1 MEDRQ
6 RQIREGA
13 GLEESRLNTEFIEFL
28 KKFSTP
34 LLMVIALVA
43 LGYFAWNK
51 YKAREEKA
59 LDTAWLEFDAAAESR
74 NPTSL
79 VRVGDEQQRGAVPH
93 LARINAA
100 DFHMYSFRTGVPAGV
115 TPEQNG
121 VLPAD
126 SKPLTAEERTAEL
139 KKATDLYQAVLG
151 DTENSARDVQV
162 ALLALHGLAACAE
175 SRGELDA
182 AKGFY
187 QRVIDKATAAGMK
200 PWADRAE
207 KFKSTV
213 DDLKDAPKLLAD
225 AELPAAVRAIQPFS
239 TGMQNMSGSTVG
251 GQTFTVG
258 PDGQIQ
264 MSPAPTDQPAG
275 EAPAGTPEL
284 TPPATPPVAPPTT
297 PGETPAGGTPPATPA
312 PTEPAPATTP
322 PAEPKP
328 N

>member
-79 VRVGDEQQRGAVPH
+79 VRVSDEQRRGAVPH

-100 DFHMYSFRTGVPAGV
+100 DLHMYSFRTGVPAGV

-121 VLPAD
+121 TLPAD
-126 SKPLTAEERTAEL
+126 AKMLTAEERAEEL
-139 KKATDLYQAVLG
+139 KKATELYQAVLT
-151 DTENSARDVQV
+151 DTENSTKDVQV

-175 SRGELDA
+175 SRGDLEA

-187 QRVIDKATAAGMK
+187 QRIIDKATAANMK

-225 AELPAAVRAIQPFS
+225 AELPAAVKAIQPFS
-239 TGMQNMSGSTVG
+239 TGLQNLTGTTAG

-264 MSPAPTDQPAG
+264 VTPAATETPA
-275 EAPAGTPEL
+275 
-284 TPPATPPVAPPTT
+284 
-297 PGETPAGGTPPATPA
+297 GETPAVTPVETPAATPAPAPA
-312 PTEPAPATTP
+312 PTEPAPAA
-322 PAEPKP
+322 PAAGEPAPANPAPTEPKP

>member
-34 LLMVIALVA
+34 LLFIIALVA
-43 LGYFAWNK
+43 LGYFGWNK
-51 YKAREEKA
+51 YQTQVEKKRS
-59 LDTAWLEFDAAAESR
+59 TAYIELDAAAESR

-79 VRVGDEQQRGAVPH
+79 VRVADEHPVGAVPH

-100 DFHMYSFRTGVPAGV
+100 DLHMYSSRTGVPSGV
-115 TPEQNG
+115 TVESSG
-121 VLPAD
+121 ALPAE
-126 SKPLTAEERTAEL
+126 SKPLTPEERAEEL
-139 KKATDLYQAVLG
+139 KKATELYQRVLS
-151 DTENSARDVQV
+151 DTENSPK
-162 ALLALHGLAACAE
+162 LLTFSLTALHGLAACAE

-187 QRVIDKATAAGMK
+187 QRVIDMANAAGMK

-207 KFKSTV
+207 SFKASV
-213 DDLKDAPKLLAD
+213 DELKDAPKLLAD
-225 AELPAAVRAIQPFS
+225 ADLPAAAKALQPFS
-239 TGMQNMSGSTVG
+239 TGLENMSGMTAG
-251 GQTFTVG
+251 GQSFTVG
-258 PDGQIQ
+258 PDGKIEIKQPGDQ
-264 MSPAPTDQPAG
+264 PAAPAGGDPAATPVPAPAPTGEPA
-275 EAPAGTPEL
+275 A
-284 TPPATPPVAPPTT
+284 
-297 PGETPAGGTPPATPA
+297 PATPA
-312 PTEPAPATTP
+312 PAPATEPAPAAPAPAPT